1 MSSVMRLI
9 GTGLISAALVVAVA
23 CGEASTTPVGSPD
36 LGFATPTDGGVTV
49 AEAMPDFRLLDASP
63 VSARAGQQVSPR
75 DLRGKI
81 SAWYFAD
88 AG

>member
-1 MSSVMRLI
+1 MSSVMRTL
-9 GTGLISAALVVAVA
+9 GTGLLVAALSVGSA
-23 CGEASTTPVGSPD
+23 CGEASTTPVGAPD

>member
-1 MSSVMRLI
+1 MSMSMLRLP
-9 GTGLISAALVVAVA
+9 TGVVLAALVSASA
-23 CGEASTTPVGSPD
+23 CGEATATPVGGPD

-75 DLRGKI
+75 DLQGKI